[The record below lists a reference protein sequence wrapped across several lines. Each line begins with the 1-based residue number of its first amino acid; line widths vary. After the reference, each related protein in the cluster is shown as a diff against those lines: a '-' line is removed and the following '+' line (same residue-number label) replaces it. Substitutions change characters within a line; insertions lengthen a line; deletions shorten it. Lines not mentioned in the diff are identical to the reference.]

1 MIWRYLIVPVT
12 SALIGWGTNVLA
24 IQMMFYPLEFVGKRP
39 WLGWQGVIP
48 ASAPRMAG
56 IAVDLMLN
64 KLLPVRDIAQRIDAR
79 RMADSMQHRVDPV
92 LDRLVSEIMRE
103 KAPRVW
109 EMLPLKI
116 KDRIQERI
124 RADAPE
130 AISRM
135 VDEAK
140 ANVTEVFD
148 LRQMMID
155 TLVTD
160 KALLNEIFLTAG
172 DKEFKFLKSS
182 GLYFGFLFGIPSML
196 VWMGFELWWTLPLGG
211 LLVGYATNWLAI
223 QMMFQPQEPIKIGP
237 FVWQGLFLRRQQ
249 EVAASYAKLV
259 TDKLLTSERIAD
271 TLLRGPSSD
280 KLFLIIERH
289 VNRSVDA
296 QAGMAHPYVVLGV
309 GTSEYIRLKN
319 KVYDRVIEELPRS
332 VAPAHAY
339 ADEAMDIENTIRT
352 NMQALTPAEFEGVL
366 RPAYQQDEWKL
377 ILTGAML
384 GFAAG
389 CVQLAF
395 M

>member
-1 MIWRYLIVPVT
+1 MIWRYLIVPFT

-64 KLLPVRDIAQRIDAR
+64 KLLPVQDIAQRIDAR

-124 RADAPE
+124 RADSPE
-130 AISRM
+130 AISLM
-135 VDEAK
+135 VDEVK

-289 VNRSVDA
+289 VNRTVDA
-296 QAGMAHPYVVLGV
+296 QAGMVQPYVVLGV

-319 KVYDRVIEELPRS
+319 KVYDRVIEELPMS

-377 ILTGAML
+377 IVTGAML

-389 CVQLAF
+389 CAQLAF

>member
-1 MIWRYLIVPVT
+1 MIWRYLMVPLT

-135 VDEAK
+135 VDEVK
-140 ANVTEVFD
+140 ANITEVFD

-196 VWMGFELWWTLPLGG
+196 VWMGLELWWTLPLGG

-271 TLLRGPSSD
+271 TLLLGPSSD

-289 VNRSVDA
+289 VNRAVDA
-296 QAGMAHPYVVLGV
+296 QAGMVQPYVVLGV

-339 ADEAMDIENTIRT
+339 ADEAMNIENTIRT